1 MQQLFKFAAI
11 SILLLSYISCSSN
24 IQYITDD
31 NFRVEYFLG
40 GGFTGI
46 QSGLTI
52 FSDGTVKLWRKILKS
67 SRQITDSLKLSDE
80 QFLQLNETIND
91 SEFFSYHNKFSGNYT
106 TYLTVTKGIQVNQI
120 SFNGSDLPADMPA
133 SIKDLISEIK
143 TIYTK

>member
-1 MQQLFKFAAI
+1 MQQLFKFATV
-11 SILLLSYISCSSN
+11 SILLLSFISCSSS
-24 IQYITDD
+24 IQSVTGD
-31 NFRVEYFLG
+31 NFKIEYYSG

-52 FSDGTVKLWRKILKS
+52 FSDGTVKLWKQNLQS

-80 QFLQLNETIND
+80 QFLELNETIID
-91 SEFFSYHNKFSGNYT
+91 SEFFSYHYKFSGNYA
-106 TYLTVTKGIQVNQI
+106 TYLTVTKGIQSNQI
-120 SFNGSDLPADMPA
+120 SFNGSDLPPDMPA